1 MRGQVHACL
10 VMERVRLGS
19 CEYEERGQEENKRHH
34 FLVSATDVVNDGLSG
49 REDGHMCMVTRFL
62 G

>member
-10 VMERVRLGS
+10 VMERVWLGS
-19 CEYEERGQEENKRHH
+19 HEYEKCGQEDNKSYH
-34 FLVSATDVVNDGLSG
+34 FLVSATDVVTDGFAG
-49 REDGHMCMVTRFL
+49 RENGHMFMVTQFL